1 MPRANHSLT
10 NVLVFRTYV
19 RFISTPATPVT
30 SERLSYS
37 RFHLADLQ
45 VHTAADP
52 DHEYGDEWGAE
63 PDPAFAELL
72 VGRCR
77 EAGVTVI
84 AVTDHNRLDW
94 FPAVHAAGHRAGVAV
109 FP

>member
-37 RFHLADLQ
+37 RFHLVDLQ

-52 DHEYGDEWGAE
+52 DHEYGPEWGAD
-63 PDPAFAELL
+63 PDPAFAERL
-72 VGRCR
+72 VAGFRD
-77 EAGVTVI
+77 AGVTAI

-94 FPAVHAAGHRAGVAV
+94 YPVVRAAGEPAGIVV
-109 FP
+109 F